1 MKIIFRFC
9 VAAILCVGALS
20 CTKSSSSDVVTPPS
34 NTEPFIF
41 SNINRTIS
49 QPSQMVLGTES
60 SVLHVG
66 NRVTIFVPYTMTNDA
81 FVSTTI
87 TVADKLSDAPIRTYE
102 LISSEDD
109 LAAEIVLPDNMRSQS
124 HYLFATFVLDGSY
137 ANKSVTLKSRLQGQ
151 TTSSSDEL
159 IGAFSV
165 AP

>member
-1 MKIIFRFC
+1 
-9 VAAILCVGALS
+9 
-20 CTKSSSSDVVTPPS
+20 
-34 NTEPFIF
+34 
-41 SNINRTIS
+41 
-49 QPSQMVLGTES
+49 MVLGTES

-66 NRVTIFVPYTMTNDA
+66 NRVTIFVPYTMTNEA

>member
-1 MKIIFRFC
+1 
-9 VAAILCVGALS
+9 
-20 CTKSSSSDVVTPPS
+20 
-34 NTEPFIF
+34 
-41 SNINRTIS
+41 
-49 QPSQMVLGTES
+49 MVLGTES